1 MPVGEA
7 LVQPGQRHHLRLL
20 EGAGHHREDG
30 QAPVVRTSADPAA
43 MLRGVQREIAAVDPM
58 QPAYGS

>member
-1 MPVGEA
+1 
-7 LVQPGQRHHLRLL
+7 
-20 EGAGHHREDG
+20 
-30 QAPVVRTSADPAA
+30 VRTSADPAA